1 MAVTQ
6 PAAVIFDNDGTFL
19 ATEDAWSRA
28 ESALFERRGRVL
40 RAEHKREL
48 LGTSFAAASLHLERF
63 LDAPG
68 GGPLLLKELAELVHA
83 ELDHGVPVMPGAAE
97 LVAALHADAVPVA
110 MATNAARG
118 FAEKALAAAGHP
130 RTFDV
135 LLTADDVA
143 RPKPAPDIYVAAAEA
158 LGVRPEDCVAVED
171 SPTGVRSARDAGM
184 TVVGVLSHPGVE
196 LDAHHVVPTLNDPL
210 LWDLL
215 GVKLAGLE

>member
-1 MAVTQ
+1 MTQ

-48 LGTSFAAASLHLERF
+48 LGTSFAAASVHLERF

-68 GGPLLLKELAELVHA
+68 AGPLLLQELSELVHA
-83 ELDHGVPVMPGAAE
+83 ELDNGVPVMPGAAE
-97 LVAALHADAVPVA
+97 LVAALSADAVPVA

-118 FAEKALAAAGHP
+118 FAEKALACAGH
-130 RTFDV
+130 RHTFDV
-135 LLTADDVA
+135 LLTADDVPL
-143 RPKPAPDIYVAAAEA
+143 PKPAPDIYIAAAEA
-158 LGVRPEDCVAVED
+158 LGFKPEACVAIED

-184 TVVGVLSHPGVE
+184 TVIGVLSHPGVE

-210 LWDLL
+210 IWDLL
-215 GVKLAGLE
+215 GLELLELG

>member
-1 MAVTQ
+1 MTR

-40 RAEHKREL
+40 LPEHKREL
-48 LGTSFAAASLHLERF
+48 LGTSFAAASRHLERF

-68 GGPLLLKELAELVHA
+68 GGPLLLQELSELVHA

-130 RTFDV
+130 HTFDV
-135 LLTADDVA
+135 LLTADDVP

-158 LGVRPEDCVAVED
+158 LGVRPEECVAVED

-215 GVKLAGLE
+215 GVELAGLG

>member
-1 MAVTQ
+1 MIR

-68 GGPLLLKELAELVHA
+68 SGPLLLQELAELVHA
-83 ELDHGVPVMPGAAE
+83 ELDNGVPVMPGAAE
-97 LVAALHADAVPVA
+97 LVAALGADAIPVA

-118 FAEKALAAAGHP
+118 FAEKALACAGHP
-130 RTFDV
+130 HTFDV
-135 LLTADDVA
+135 LLTADDVPL
-143 RPKPAPDIYVAAAEA
+143 PKPAPDIYVAAAEA
-158 LGVRPEDCVAVED
+158 LGMKPEACVAIED

-210 LWDLL
+210 IWDLL
-215 GVKLAGLE
+215 GLELLELG

>member
-1 MAVTQ
+1 MTR

-28 ESALFERRGRVL
+28 ESALFERRGRTL

-48 LGTSFAAASLHLERF
+48 LGTSFAAASLALERF

-68 GGPLLLKELAELVHA
+68 SGPELLIELAELVHA
-83 ELDHGVPVMPGAAE
+83 ELDRGVPVMPGAAE
-97 LVAALHADAVPVA
+97 LVAALSAEDVPVA

-118 FAEKALAAAGHP
+118 FAEKALACAGHP
-130 RTFDV
+130 HTFDV
-135 LLTADDVA
+135 LLTADDVPQ
-143 RPKPAPDIYVAAAEA
+143 PKPAPDIYVAAAEA
-158 LGVRPEDCVAVED
+158 LGVRPEDCLAIED

-184 TVVGVLSHPGVE
+184 LVVGVLSHPGVE
-196 LDAHHVVPTLNDPL
+196 LDAHHVVPTLNDPR

-215 GVKLAGLE
+215 GLDLVEAA